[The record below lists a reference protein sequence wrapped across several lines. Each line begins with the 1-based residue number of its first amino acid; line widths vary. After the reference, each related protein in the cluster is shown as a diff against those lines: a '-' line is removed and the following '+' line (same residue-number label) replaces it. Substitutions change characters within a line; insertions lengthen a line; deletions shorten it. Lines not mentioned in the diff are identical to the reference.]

1 MGREMGFPMRMPTA
15 VGMEAT
21 AQGAARHIY
30 NCIQWLGRAMRRRLP
45 NCSGPQEQLAQG
57 ASLGVY
63 IRERRAAG
71 AATGL
76 THARV
81 WAAQL

>member
-15 VGMEAT
+15 VGMNAT

-30 NCIQWLGRAMRRRLP
+30 NCMQSLGRAMTRRLP
-45 NCSGPQEQLAQG
+45 NCPSPQEQLAQG
-57 ASLGVY
+57 ARLRAY

-71 AATGL
+71 AA
-76 THARV
+76 
-81 WAAQL
+81 QP